1 MPESIESSRQRDRHP
16 SVSIDVRELT
26 STRERTHLSSMLWFR
41 LSLMLTITSRGC
53 MVLSSLH
60 FEEVTL
66 PHNGSPKKNESDLP
80 SLTRRCS
87 PCRAR
92 YHDESLTMAFSARH
106 HAGRRRTKVS
116 RSWTDARFQSCGRE
130 RRAHFGRSRKIEAQK
145 DGRTVFLISPH
156 SNRTR
161 YEMNSYKFELS
172 SHTRGASVAFFTL
185 FEHD

>member
-1 MPESIESSRQRDRHP
+1 
-16 SVSIDVRELT
+16 
-26 STRERTHLSSMLWFR
+26 MLWFR

-66 PHNGSPKKNESDLP
+66 PHNGSPKKKNESDLP

-92 YHDESLTMAFSARH
+92 YNDELLTMAFSARH

-116 RSWTDARFQSCGRE
+116 RSWTDARFQSAAGGRDG
-130 RRAHFGRSRKIEAQK
+130 RAHFRRLRKIEGSQR
-145 DGRTVFLISPH
+145 DGWTVLISPH
-156 SNRTR
+156 SESKKIAKWIREWKTR
-161 YEMNSYKFELS
+161 KTSF
-172 SHTRGASVAFFTL
+172 SHTRGGSPLPSSHVVSTTIK
-185 FEHD
+185 